1 MSSGWWTDK
10 TMLTDWAVER
20 ASASLTHVAFFV
32 KKDASDLVPFAAV
45 ASFFA
50 AAEIGFSALRCDQ
63 QGNQV
68 DRKGQQRSEPE
79 RHGQHEEEA
88 GQHTNEKTKPEQKP
102 RRTEGNAAGSSLWAG
117 LGAVRRHVRVDR
129 PCCPRWAALQPAC

>member
-1 MSSGWWTDK
+1 MLADWT
-10 TMLTDWAVER
+10 VER

-50 AAEIGFSALRCDQ
+50 AAEIGFSALRCDEARN
-63 QGNQV
+63 GAEKV
-68 DRKGQQRSEPE
+68 RQRSEPE

-88 GQHTNEKTKPEQKP
+88 TAERKD
-102 RRTEGNAAGSSLWAG
+102 RRKDAARAKRAPLRGS
-117 LGAVRRHVRVDR
+117 
-129 PCCPRWAALQPAC
+129 